1 MRNTQFTPQS
11 LKVVK
16 TLNISDCVKTAHKAA
31 RIFGL
36 LPYTINYSSRGEIV
50 SSSIRSTDIVW
61 FVISL
66 TICILFAIFGSSSL
80 TPTSDIRTTVLL
92 LGSRII
98 LICNVLLAVVSII
111 LDALNQNR
119 LINLLK
125 KISEFDKS
133 VKNTFYISYY
143 FILYLNNYWNF
154 LTYYY

>member
-1 MRNTQFTPQS
+1 MCTLSQEKSGSSSTPSS
-11 LKVVK
+11 LKLNTELPSQRVEISK
-16 TLNISDCVKTAHKAA
+16 SSNISDCIKTAHKAA

-36 LPYTINYSSRGEIV
+36 LPYTINYSPHGEIV
-50 SSSIRSTDIVW
+50 SSSIRCTDIVW

-92 LGSRII
+92 LGGRII

-111 LDALNQNR
+111 LDSLNRNR

-125 KISEFDKS
+125 EISEFDKS
-133 VKNTFYISYY
+133 VEK
-143 FILYLNNYWNF
+143 
-154 LTYYY
+154 